1 VKTIYFEV
9 SVPKILITK
18 LLAPLFPGVYY
29 SPLSPVR
36 YAELPDRPLPG
47 DNWVRVKNR
56 LAGICGADM
65 ALFFVKAHPK
75 VSIAALPGVP
85 RAFMGHELVGV
96 ITETGRGVKDLKP
109 GDRVV
114 LQKYLPCCSMKEIDP
129 PCAPCR
135 EGNYTLCENFS
146 ENPVLPPD
154 LGAGFGDRF
163 TAHRSQ
169 PIRVPPSMPDEVA
182 VMLEPAAVSL
192 HAVLKRPP
200 RRGEKVLVIGAGIIG
215 LNVIQFARLSGP
227 GSRIHVLEKV
237 PFKKDRALSLGADVI
252 IEGDP
257 YEAAARHTGAHLYR
271 APLGNNTV
279 VGGFDCVY
287 DCVGSSRTIHD
298 SLRWLRAGGDYM
310 LIGNSLSP
318 VTFDLTPM
326 WQQELTMTGINAH
339 GTETIGGKKMS
350 SFEAVMKLL
359 AAGKI
364 KLDGF
369 VTHRFRLNDYRKAFR
384 TIRGGREEILKA
396 VLEME

>member
-1 VKTIYFEV
+1 MKTIYFEV
-9 SVPKILITK
+9 SVPKILLTK

-47 DNWVRVKNR
+47 ENWVRVKNR

-75 VSIAALPGVP
+75 ISIAALPGVP
-85 RAFMGHELVGV
+85 RAFMGHELVGE
-96 ITETGRGVKDLKP
+96 ITETGSGVKDLKP

-146 ENPVLPPD
+146 ENPMLPPN

-169 PIRVPPSMPDEVA
+169 LIRVPPSMPDEIA

-200 RRGEKVLVIGAGIIG
+200 RKGERVLVIGAGIIG
-215 LNVIQFARLSGP
+215 LNVIQFARLYGP

-237 PFKKDRALSLGADVI
+237 PFKKARALSLGADVI

-257 YEAAARHTGAHLYR
+257 YEAAARHTGAYLYR
-271 APLGNNTV
+271 APLGNNTT

-318 VTFDLTPM
+318 VTFDLTPL

-339 GTETIGGKKMS
+339 GTETVGGKKMS

-359 AAGKI
+359 AAKKI

-384 TIRGGREEILKA
+384 TIRGGKEDILKA